1 MPPIR
6 AMDLIGAK
14 FAERAGSAS
23 PQYEMGV
30 RNPTAD
36 YAANAA
42 AAAPAFAAGV
52 QAAIANNRFAK
63 GVAKAGTAKWQER
76 ASKLGPGRYAQGVQ
90 VARPDYEAGFS
101 PYRETIQS
109 TTLPP
114 RGPRRAP
121 QNLQRV
127 NAMVQALSARK
138 EALSKGG

>member
-6 AMDLIGAK
+6 AMDMIGAK
-14 FAERAGSAS
+14 YAERASTAA

-36 YAANAA
+36 YAGNAA
-42 AAAPAFAAGV
+42 AAAPAYAAGV
-52 QAAIANNRFAK
+52 QAAIAGNRFAR
-63 GVAKAGTAKWQER
+63 GVQKAGSQKWQDR
-76 ASKLGPGRYAQGVQ
+76 AAKLGPGRFSQGVQ

-101 PYRETIQS
+101 PYRETIQGTS
-109 TTLPP
+109 LPP

-127 NAMVQALSARK
+127 TAMVNALAARK
-138 EALSKGG
+138 EALLKGG